1 MENIKKNYKLK
12 LCRHYGKG
20 KCDRSKEICNY
31 AHGKDDLREF
41 KKECINGLKCFKKDC
56 NFNHP
61 KGWNYKYNL
70 KICDYYKNGYC
81 INEANCKFRHDD
93 EELEEV
99 IDNNIEDHEN
109 KEFFKSDNYDYIKN
123 VVKGFIHED
132 IIYKIIEDNR
142 KKYNADKTDLSLDF
156 TLIVD
161 GIEIENTKDIFT
173 DSNNKNKSNN
183 TQFNKKEVE
192 KQNIDNTNELIDD
205 LQKYFEKDIKELK
218 MYIDELFLND
228 KKMHGIN
235 MKIELN
241 KIMSE
246 INLFKNNY
254 KDIINMINIERGL
267 NWERFINI

>member
-12 LCRHYGKG
+12 LCRHYEKG
-20 KCDRSKEICNY
+20 KCYKSKEICNY
-31 AHGKDDLREF
+31 AHGKDDLRDF

-61 KGWNYKYNL
+61 NGWNYKNNL

-93 EELEEV
+93 EELEE
-99 IDNNIEDHEN
+99 IINNNIEDHEN
-109 KEFFKSDNYDYIKN
+109 EEYKEFLKSDNYDYIKN
-123 VVKGFIHED
+123 VVKEFIHED
-132 IIYKIIEDNR
+132 IVYKIIEDNR
-142 KKYNADKTDLSLDF
+142 KKYNADKNDLSLDF

-183 TQFNKKEVE
+183 IQFNNKKVE
-192 KQNIDNTNELIDD
+192 KQDIDIEKITDNTNGLIDD
-205 LQKYFEKDIKELK
+205 LQKYFEKNIKELK
-218 MYIDELFLND
+218 IYIDELFLND
-228 KKMHGIN
+228 KKMYGIN

-254 KDIINMINIERGL
+254 KDIIDIDNK
-267 NWERFINI
+267 F

>member
-12 LCRHYGKG
+12 LCRHYEKG
-20 KCDRSKEICNY
+20 KCDKSKENCNY
-31 AHGKDDLREF
+31 AHGNDDLREF

-61 KGWNYKYNL
+61 NGWNYKYNL

-93 EELEEV
+93 DELE
-99 IDNNIEDHEN
+99 DIENEEHKD
-109 KEFFKSDNYDYIKN
+109 FFKSDNYDYIKN

-142 KKYNADKTDLSLDF
+142 KKYNADKNDLSLDY

-161 GIEIENTKDIFT
+161 GIEIENTKDLFT
-173 DSNNKNKSNN
+173 NNNNKNKSNN
-183 TQFNKKEVE
+183 IQFKKEVE
-192 KQNIDNTNELIDD
+192 KQSIDIENITNNTFGLIDD
-205 LQKYFEKDIKELK
+205 FQKDLEKDIKELK
-218 MYIDELFLND
+218 RYLDESFLND
-228 KKMHGIN
+228 KKMYGIN

-254 KDIINMINIERGL
+254 KDIINIYDK
-267 NWERFINI
+267 F